1 MIRTHTCGEL
11 NESHIGQEVVLTGW
25 IRRIRDIGA
34 LTFIDLRDRYGRTQ
48 IVLEEPSLVEKS
60 RELGLE
66 YVIKV
71 KGRVRRRPEKD
82 INPHHPTG
90 YIEVVAQEIEVLNE
104 SKPLPFLPE
113 DEINASEET
122 RLRWRFLDLRRP
134 VMQRNLL
141 IRSRAM
147 NITRNYLH
155 ERGFIEVETPFL
167 TKSTPEGARDF
178 IVPSR
183 LNPGKFYA
191 LPQSPQLYKQTL
203 MVSGFD
209 RYFQIV
215 KCFRDEDLRAD
226 RQPEFTQIDL
236 EMSFVDVEDVLELTE
251 GLIKSLFEEI
261 LGIEVETPF
270 PRLTYAQAM
279 EMYGSDK
286 PDLRSSIRLMDITDR
301 IKGFGIVE
309 SIKEKGGKAI
319 ALPIPH
325 NFSRKEIENLREEA
339 ISLGAGG
346 LLFFKKFDGK
356 VSGQLAR
363 FIEGDEFEDNRTYLI
378 VADLGE
384 KPYRVLGELRN
395 RLIRR
400 LKLMERAWSFLW
412 VKDFPIF
419 EWNEE
424 EKRIEPAHHMFTS
437 IYEEDMERFEKLEE
451 KLGSLMD
458 RLREN
463 DPVAIKEFSEYVAS
477 IRGKQYDLVINGNEI
492 GSGSIRIHRRALQE
506 KVMHL
511 IGLTDE
517 EIEKRFGFFLKT
529 LEYGA
534 PPHGGIA
541 LGFDRIVALLTGNE
555 SIREV
560 IAFPKTTTGQA
571 LFEEAPSEVEEE
583 LLRDLRIKV
592 IED

>member
-11 NESHIGQEVVLTGW
+11 NESHIGQEVILTGW
-25 IRRIRDIGA
+25 IRRLRDIGA

-48 IVLEEPSLVEKS
+48 IVVEEPQLVEKA

-71 KGRVRRRPEKD
+71 KGTVRKRPEKD
-82 INPHHPTG
+82 INPEHPTG
-90 YIEVVAQEIEVLNE
+90 YIEVVAKEIEVLNE

-113 DEINASEET
+113 DDINASEET

-134 VMQRNLL
+134 VMQKNLI

-155 ERGFIEVETPFL
+155 ERGFVEVETPFL

-251 GLIKSLFEEI
+251 GLIKSIFEDI
-261 LGIEVETPF
+261 LKIEVKTPF
-270 PRLTYAQAM
+270 PRMTYEEAIKN
-279 EMYGSDK
+279 YGSDK
-286 PDLRSSIRLMDITDR
+286 PDLRSSIRLIDITEQVH
-301 IKGFGIVE
+301 GFGIVD
-309 SIKEKGGKAI
+309 SIREKGGRVI

-339 ISLGAGG
+339 IALGAGG
-346 LLFFKKFDGK
+346 LLFFKKFEGK
-356 VSGQLAR
+356 VSGQLAKY
-363 FIEGDEFEDNRTYLI
+363 INGEEFEDNRTYLV

-384 KPYRVLGELRN
+384 KPYKILGEIRN

-400 LKLMERAWSFLW
+400 LNLIEKDWSFLW

-419 EWNEE
+419 EWNED

-437 IYEEDMERFEKLEE
+437 IYEEDMERFDKLEE
-451 KLGSLMD
+451 KLEQL
-458 RLREN
+458 LPALQEN
-463 DPVAIKEFSEYVAS
+463 DPIAIKEFSEYVAS

-492 GSGSIRIHRRALQE
+492 GSGSIRIHRRSLQE
-506 KVMHL
+506 KVMHM

-517 EIEKRFGFFLKT
+517 EIEKRFGFFLRT

-571 LFEEAPSEVEEE
+571 LFEEAPSEVEEQ
-583 LLRDLRIKV
+583 LLRDLHIKI
-592 IED
+592 IEE

>member
-11 NESHIGQEVVLTGW
+11 NESHIGQEVILTGW
-25 IRRIRDIGA
+25 IRRLRDIGA

-48 IVLEEPSLVEKS
+48 IVVEEPHLVEKA

-71 KGRVRRRPEKD
+71 KGTVRKRPEKD
-82 INPHHPTG
+82 INPEHPTG
-90 YIEVVAQEIEVLNE
+90 YIEVVAKEIEVLNE

-113 DEINASEET
+113 DDINASEET

-134 VMQRNLL
+134 VMQKNLI

-155 ERGFIEVETPFL
+155 ERGFVEVETPFL

-251 GLIKSLFEEI
+251 GLIKSIFEDI
-261 LGIEVETPF
+261 LKIEVETPF
-270 PRLTYAQAM
+270 PRMTYEEAIKN
-279 EMYGSDK
+279 YGSDK
-286 PDLRSSIRLMDITDR
+286 PDLRSSIRLIDITEQVH
-301 IKGFGIVE
+301 GFGIVD
-309 SIKEKGGKAI
+309 SIKEKGGRVI

-346 LLFFKKFDGK
+346 LLFFKKFERK
-356 VSGQLAR
+356 VSGQLAKY
-363 FIEGDEFEDNRTYLI
+363 INGEEFEDNRTYLV

-384 KPYRVLGELRN
+384 KPYKVLGEIRN

-400 LKLMERAWSFLW
+400 LNLIEKDWSFLW

-419 EWNEE
+419 EWNED

-437 IYEEDMERFEKLEE
+437 IYEEDMERFDKLEE
-451 KLGSLMD
+451 KLEHL
-458 RLREN
+458 LPALQEN
-463 DPVAIKEFSEYVAS
+463 DPIAIKEFSEYVAS

-492 GSGSIRIHRRALQE
+492 GSGSIRIHRRSLQE
-506 KVMHL
+506 KVMHM

-517 EIEKRFGFFLKT
+517 EIEKRFGFFLRT

-571 LFEEAPSEVEEE
+571 LFEEAPSEVEEQ
-583 LLRDLRIKV
+583 LLRDLHIKV
-592 IED
+592 IEE

>member
-11 NESHIGQEVVLTGW
+11 NESHIGQEVILTGW
-25 IRRIRDIGA
+25 IRRLRDIGA

-48 IVLEEPSLVEKS
+48 IVVEEPHLVEKA

-71 KGRVRRRPEKD
+71 KGTVRKRPEKD
-82 INPHHPTG
+82 INPEHPTG
-90 YIEVVAQEIEVLNE
+90 YIEVVAKEIEILNE

-113 DEINASEET
+113 DDINASEET

-134 VMQRNLL
+134 VMQKNLI

-155 ERGFIEVETPFL
+155 ERGFVEVETPFL

-251 GLIKSLFEEI
+251 GLIKSIFEDI
-261 LGIEVETPF
+261 LKIEVETPF
-270 PRLTYAQAM
+270 PRMTYEEAIKN
-279 EMYGSDK
+279 YGSDK
-286 PDLRSSIRLMDITDR
+286 PDLRSSIRLIDITEQVH
-301 IKGFGIVE
+301 GFGIVD
-309 SIKEKGGKAI
+309 SIREKGGRVI

-325 NFSRKEIENLREEA
+325 NFSRKEIENLREEVIA
-339 ISLGAGG
+339 LGAGG
-346 LLFFKKFDGK
+346 LLFFKKFEGK
-356 VSGQLAR
+356 VSGQLAKY
-363 FIEGDEFEDNRTYLI
+363 INGEEFEDNRTYLV

-384 KPYRVLGELRN
+384 KPYKVLGEIRN

-400 LKLMERAWSFLW
+400 LNLIEKDWSFLW

-419 EWNEE
+419 EWNED

-437 IYEEDMERFEKLEE
+437 IYEEDMERFDKLEE
-451 KLGSLMD
+451 KLEHL
-458 RLREN
+458 LPALQEN
-463 DPVAIKEFSEYVAS
+463 DPIAIKEFSEYVAS

-492 GSGSIRIHRRALQE
+492 GSGSIRIHRRSLQE
-506 KVMHL
+506 KVMHM

-517 EIEKRFGFFLKT
+517 EIEKRFGFFLRT

-571 LFEEAPSEVEEE
+571 LFEEAPSEVEEQ
-583 LLRDLRIKV
+583 LLRDLHIKV
-592 IED
+592 IEE

>member
-11 NESHIGQEVVLTGW
+11 NESHIGQEVILTGW
-25 IRRIRDIGA
+25 IRRLRDIGA

-48 IVLEEPSLVEKS
+48 IVVEEPHLVEKA

-71 KGRVRRRPEKD
+71 KGTVRKRPEKD
-82 INPHHPTG
+82 INPEHPTG
-90 YIEVVAQEIEVLNE
+90 YIEVVAKEIEILNE

-113 DEINASEET
+113 DDINASEET

-134 VMQRNLL
+134 VMQKNLI

-155 ERGFIEVETPFL
+155 ERGFVEVETPFL

-251 GLIKSLFEEI
+251 GLIKSIFEDI
-261 LGIEVETPF
+261 LKIEVETPF
-270 PRLTYAQAM
+270 PRMTYEEAIKN
-279 EMYGSDK
+279 YGSDK
-286 PDLRSSIRLMDITDR
+286 PDLRSSIRLIDITEQVH
-301 IKGFGIVE
+301 GFGIVD
-309 SIKEKGGKAI
+309 SIREKGGRVI

-346 LLFFKKFDGK
+346 LLFFKKFEGK
-356 VSGQLAR
+356 VSGQLAKY
-363 FIEGDEFEDNRTYLI
+363 INGEKFEDNRTYLV

-384 KPYRVLGELRN
+384 KPYKVLGEIRN

-400 LKLMERAWSFLW
+400 LNLIEKDWSFLW

-419 EWNEE
+419 EWNED

-437 IYEEDMERFEKLEE
+437 IYEEGMERFDKLEE
-451 KLGSLMD
+451 KLEQL
-458 RLREN
+458 LPALQEN
-463 DPVAIKEFSEYVAS
+463 DPIAIKEFSEYVAS

-492 GSGSIRIHRRALQE
+492 GSGSIRIHRRSLQE
-506 KVMHL
+506 KVMHM

-517 EIEKRFGFFLKT
+517 EIEKRFGFFLRT

-571 LFEEAPSEVEEE
+571 LFEEAPSEVEEQ
-583 LLRDLRIKV
+583 LLRDLHIKV
-592 IED
+592 IEE

>member
-11 NESHIGQEVVLTGW
+11 NESHIGQEVILTGW
-25 IRRIRDIGA
+25 IRRLRDIGA

-48 IVLEEPSLVEKS
+48 IVVEEPHLVEKA

-71 KGRVRRRPEKD
+71 KGTVRKRPEKD
-82 INPHHPTG
+82 INPEHPTG
-90 YIEVVAQEIEVLNE
+90 YIEVVAKEIEVLNE

-113 DEINASEET
+113 DDINASEET

-134 VMQRNLL
+134 VMQKNLI

-155 ERGFIEVETPFL
+155 ERGFVEVETPFL

-251 GLIKSLFEEI
+251 GLIKSIFEDI
-261 LGIEVETPF
+261 LKIEVETPF
-270 PRLTYAQAM
+270 PRMTYEEAIKN
-279 EMYGSDK
+279 YGSDK
-286 PDLRSSIRLMDITDR
+286 PDLRSSIRLIDITEQVH
-301 IKGFGIVE
+301 GFGIVD
-309 SIKEKGGKAI
+309 SIREKGGRVI

-346 LLFFKKFDGK
+346 LLFFKKFEGK
-356 VSGQLAR
+356 VSGQLAKY
-363 FIEGDEFEDNRTYLI
+363 INGEKFEDNRTYLV

-384 KPYRVLGELRN
+384 KPYKVLGEIRN

-400 LKLMERAWSFLW
+400 LNLIEKDWSFLW

-419 EWNEE
+419 EWNED

-437 IYEEDMERFEKLEE
+437 IYEEGMERFDKLEE
-451 KLGSLMD
+451 KLEQL
-458 RLREN
+458 LPALQEN
-463 DPVAIKEFSEYVAS
+463 DPIAIKEFSEYVAS

-492 GSGSIRIHRRALQE
+492 GSGSIRIHRRSLQE
-506 KVMHL
+506 KVMHM

-517 EIEKRFGFFLKT
+517 EIEKRFGFFLRT

-571 LFEEAPSEVEEE
+571 LFEEAPSEVEEQ
-583 LLRDLRIKV
+583 LLRDLHIKI
-592 IED
+592 IEE

>member
-25 IRRIRDIGA
+25 IRRIREIGA

-48 IVLEEPSLVEKS
+48 IVLEDPSLVEKAK
-60 RELGLE
+60 ELGLE

-71 KGRVRRRPEKD
+71 RGKVRRRPEKD
-82 INPHHPTG
+82 INPDHPTG
-90 YIEVVAQEIEVLNE
+90 YIEVVAQDIEVLNE

-113 DEINASEET
+113 NEIKASEET

-134 VMQRNLL
+134 VMQKNLM

-236 EMSFVDVEDVLELTE
+236 EMSFVELEDVLQLTE
-251 GLIKSLFEEI
+251 GLIKSIFEDI
-261 LGIEVETPF
+261 LGIEVRTPF
-270 PRLTYAQAM
+270 PRLTYKEAIEQ
-279 EMYGSDK
+279 YGSDK

-301 IKGFGIVE
+301 IQGFGIVE
-309 SIKEKGGKAI
+309 SVREKGGKAI

-325 NFSRKEIENLREEA
+325 NFSRKEIESLREEA

-356 VSGQLAR
+356 VSGQLAK
-363 FIEGDEFEDNRTYLI
+363 FIDADEFEDNRTYLV

-384 KPYRVLGELRN
+384 KPYKVLGELRN

-400 LKLMERAWSFLW
+400 LNLMEKDWAFLW

-419 EWNEE
+419 EWNED

-437 IYEEDMERFEKLEE
+437 IYEEDMERFEKLQE
-451 KLGSLMD
+451 KLRELLP
-458 RLREN
+458 RLQEN
-463 DPVAIKEFSEYVAS
+463 DPIAIKDFSEYVAS

-492 GSGSIRIHRRALQE
+492 GSGSIRIHRRDLQE

-517 EIEKRFGFFLKT
+517 EIERRFGFFLKT

-571 LFEEAPSEVEEE
+571 LFEEAPSEVEEQ
-583 LLRDLRIKV
+583 LLRDLHIKI

>member
-11 NESHIGQEVVLTGW
+11 NESHIGQEVILTGW
-25 IRRIRDIGA
+25 IRRLRDIGA

-48 IVLEEPSLVEKS
+48 IVVEEPHLVEKA

-71 KGRVRRRPEKD
+71 KGTVRKRPEKD
-82 INPHHPTG
+82 INPEHPTG
-90 YIEVVAQEIEVLNE
+90 YIEVVAKEIEVLNE

-113 DEINASEET
+113 DDINASEET

-134 VMQRNLL
+134 VMQKNLI

-155 ERGFIEVETPFL
+155 ERGFVEVETPFL

-251 GLIKSLFEEI
+251 GLIKSIFEDI
-261 LGIEVETPF
+261 LKIEVETPF
-270 PRLTYAQAM
+270 PRMTYEEAIKN
-279 EMYGSDK
+279 YGSDK
-286 PDLRSSIRLMDITDR
+286 PDLRSSIRLIDITEQVH
-301 IKGFGIVE
+301 GFGIVD
-309 SIKEKGGKAI
+309 SIREKGGRVI

-346 LLFFKKFDGK
+346 LLFFKKFEGK
-356 VSGQLAR
+356 VSGQLAKY
-363 FIEGDEFEDNRTYLI
+363 INGEEFEDNRTYLV

-384 KPYRVLGELRN
+384 KPYKVLGEIRN

-400 LKLMERAWSFLW
+400 LNLIEKDWSFLW

-419 EWNEE
+419 EWNED

-437 IYEEDMERFEKLEE
+437 IYEEDMERFDKLEE
-451 KLGSLMD
+451 KLEQL
-458 RLREN
+458 LPALQEN
-463 DPVAIKEFSEYVAS
+463 DPIAIKEFSEYVAS

-492 GSGSIRIHRRALQE
+492 GSGSIRIHRRSLQE
-506 KVMHL
+506 KVMHM

-517 EIEKRFGFFLKT
+517 EIQRRFGFFLRT

-560 IAFPKTTTGQA
+560 IAFPKTTTGHA
-571 LFEEAPSEVEEE
+571 LFEEAPSEVEEQ
-583 LLRDLRIKV
+583 LLRDLHIKI
-592 IED
+592 IEE